1 MLRGEKKWWRLWQ
14 SEHGGNDEHRWW
26 WWCWLYMWWLRRS
39 DQRCM
44 CSYVWIRNIDLI
56 RRGRKKKEKYLLN
69 VCINGSHNL
78 LIFWYL
84 IFILINNF
92 STGYKV
98 ELKDNIVLLHK
109 DMYYRQKLKILVIEW
124 IVISLNATWCNFSIF
139 VENCIH

>member
-1 MLRGEKKWWRLWQ
+1 MVATMTERTRWQRWTSVVMMVLAVHVVIETKWPKVYVFICMNKK
-14 SEHGGNDEHRWW
+14 HRFNKK
-26 WWCWLYMWWLRRS
+26 RK
-39 DQRCM
+39 
-44 CSYVWIRNIDLI
+44 
-56 RRGRKKKEKYLLN
+56 KKKEKYLLN

-109 DMYYRQKLKILVIEW
+109 DMYCKQKLKILVIEW